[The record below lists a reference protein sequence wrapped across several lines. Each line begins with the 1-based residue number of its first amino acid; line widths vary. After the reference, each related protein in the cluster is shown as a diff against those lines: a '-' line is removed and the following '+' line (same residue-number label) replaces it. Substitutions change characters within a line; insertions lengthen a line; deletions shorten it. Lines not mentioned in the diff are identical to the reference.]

1 MPGMSNVGQPERAT
15 QNRVIALCRDEMGYR
30 YLGDWADRSGNS
42 NIEESLLVAW
52 LTKCGYIPAQI
63 GAALHKLRTEAG
75 NHSRGLYGNNQA
87 VYNLLRYGVSVKTE
101 AGTPTKTIH
110 LINWREPEQNDFAI
124 AEEVT
129 LKGNHERRPDI
140 VLYVNGIAVG
150 VLELKNSRVSIGDG
164 IRQNLSNQQPEFNAW
179 FFSTVQF
186 IFAGNDSEGLRYGT
200 IGTPEKFFLKWKED
214 EDDNSRLKLDKYL
227 RKMCRKNR
235 LIELMHDF
243 VLFDGGVKKLPRA
256 HQYFGIKAAQ
266 AHVRRKKGG
275 IIWHTQGSGKSIV
288 MVLLAQW
295 ILENNPNA
303 RVAVITD
310 RDELD
315 KQIEGVFTNADIS
328 IARSTSGRNLM
339 TQLGQATPRLLC
351 SLVHKFG
358 HKDVNDFD
366 AYIKALE
373 AQPSPTVGEVFV
385 FVDECHRT
393 QSGKLHRV
401 MKAMMPNAAFI
412 GFTGT
417 PLLKRDARTS
427 LEVFGSY
434 IHTYKFSEG
443 VEDKVVLD
451 LVYEARDIDQRLGSE
466 DKIDAWFD
474 AKTRG
479 LNDWQK
485 DEVKNQWGTMQK
497 VLSSRSRMD
506 RVVND
511 IVFDFSVKPRL
522 SSQRGN
528 ALLVVSSIY
537 EACKYFSLFQDT
549 PFKGQ
554 CAVVTSYN
562 PQTRD
567 VTLEETGA
575 NTETDKQFIYNTY
588 SELLKEVDA
597 KPGMTRTEAYEDSA
611 KALFTGEPANMKLLV
626 VVDKLLTGFD
636 APPCTYLYID
646 KSMQDHGL
654 FQAIC
659 RTNRLDGEDKDFG
672 YIVDYKDLFK
682 KVENA
687 IAVYASELDHSAG
700 GAEPEILLQDRLT
713 KGKERLDRAIE
724 ALALLCEPV
733 EPPKGELEHMHYFC
747 GNTEIAS
754 ELKDREPQRNALYQA
769 TVALVRAYAN
779 IADELDA
786 AGYSA
791 TEIGRIK
798 QQVDHY
804 LKVREVIRKAS
815 GETLDLKAYEADMR
829 HLIDTYIEADEP
841 RKISP
846 FDNMGLLELIVKT
859 GIADAINTHLGGLK
873 GNRNAIAEA
882 IENNIRRTI
891 LKEHLTDPAY
901 YDKMSTLLD
910 EIIAVRKAKAI
921 EYEQY
926 LRRIAELAQN
936 VEAGLAEDIPEQLK
950 RSPALRAL
958 YNNLKK
964 ADEMPAWADRVA
976 EASDEYAVAGESPAG
991 ADRVAEASN
1000 EDAAAEAL
1008 DEHSAASDPVLE
1020 KALEIDAAVK
1030 QVRPDGWRG
1039 VQAREQVIKAALY
1052 KCLQDEAEVER
1063 IFLIVKA
1070 QDEF

>member
-1 MPGMSNVGQPERAT
+1 MTSVGQPERVT
-15 QNRVIALCRDEMGYR
+15 QDRVIALFRDLLGYS
-30 YLGDWADRSGNS
+30 YVGDWTDRDGNS
-42 NIEESLLVAW
+42 NIEDGRLSAW
-52 LTKCGYIPAQI
+52 LVKCGYTPAQI
-63 GAALHKLRTEAG
+63 NAALHRLHTEAD
-75 NHSRGLYGNNQA
+75 NHSRGLYANNHA
-87 VYNLLRYGVSVKTE
+87 VYNLLRYGVPVKTE
-101 AGTPTKTIH
+101 AGKATETVH
-110 LINWREPEQNDFAI
+110 LINWREPERNEFAI

-129 LKGNHERRPDI
+129 LKGNQERRPDV
-140 VLYVNGIAVG
+140 VLYVNGIAVA

-186 IFAGNDSEGLRYGT
+186 IFAGNDSEGLRYGA

-214 EDDNSRLKLDKYL
+214 EDDNRRLKLDKYL
-227 RKMCRKNR
+227 LKMCRKDR

-256 HQYFGIKAAQ
+256 HQYFGVKAAQ
-266 AHVRRKKGG
+266 AEVCRKKGG

-288 MVLLAQW
+288 MVLLAKW
-295 ILENNPNA
+295 ILENNPNG
-303 RVAVITD
+303 RVAIITD

-315 KQIEGVFTNADIS
+315 KQIEGVFTNAGID
-328 IARSTSGRNLM
+328 IARSKSGRGLM
-339 TQLGQATPRLLC
+339 TQLGQSRPRLLC

-358 HKDVNDFD
+358 RRDVDDFD
-366 AYIKALE
+366 AYVKELE
-373 AQPSPTVGEVFV
+373 GRPSLTVGDVFV

-393 QSGKLHRV
+393 QSGKLHRA
-401 MKAMMPNAAFI
+401 MKAMMPNAVFL

-417 PLLKRDARTS
+417 PLLRKDVQTS
-427 LEVFGSY
+427 LEVFGGY

-466 DKIDAWFD
+466 DRIDAWFE
-474 AKTRG
+474 AKTKG

-485 DEVKNQWGTMQK
+485 DELKKQWGTKQI

-506 RVVND
+506 RVVSD

-522 SSQRGN
+522 SSLRGN
-528 ALLVVSSIY
+528 AILVASSIY
-537 EACKYFSLFQDT
+537 EACKYFSLFQNT
-549 PFKGQ
+549 SFKGQ

-562 PQTRD
+562 PLAKD

-575 NTETDKQFIYNTY
+575 NTETDRQFIYNTY
-588 SELLKEVDA
+588 TELLKDVDA
-597 KPGMTRTEAYEDSA
+597 KPGMTKTETYEESA
-611 KALFTGEPANMKLLV
+611 KALFTKEPANMKLLV

-687 IAVYASELDHSAG
+687 IAVYTAELDRSAG
-700 GAEPEILLQDRLT
+700 GCDPEVLLQDRLK
-713 KGKERLDRAIE
+713 KGKERLDTAIE
-724 ALALLCEPV
+724 SLALLCEPV
-733 EPPKGELEHMHYFC
+733 EPPKGELQHIHYFC

-754 ELKDREPQRNALYQA
+754 DLKEREPQRAALYQG

-779 IADELDA
+779 IADELDT
-786 AGYSA
+786 AGYGAS
-791 TEIGRIK
+791 EIRRIK
-798 QQVDHY
+798 EQVDHY
-804 LKVREVIRKAS
+804 LKVREIIRKAS

-846 FDNMGLLELIVKT
+846 FDGMSLLELIVKT
-859 GIADAINTHLGGLK
+859 GIDKAIDTRLGGLREK
-873 GNRNAIAEA
+873 NAVAET
-882 IENNIRRTI
+882 IENNVRSKI
-891 LKEHLTDPAY
+891 LKEHLTDPSY
-901 YDKMSTLLD
+901 YEKMSALLD
-910 EIIAVRKAKAI
+910 EIIADRKADAI
-921 EYEQY
+921 EYEEY
-926 LRRIAELAQN
+926 LQRIAKLARD
-936 VEAGLAEDIPEQLK
+936 VEEGLAEDTPEELK
-950 RSPALRAL
+950 KSPALRAL

-964 ADEMPAWADRVA
+964 AEETPARAERVA
-976 EASDEYAVAGESPAG
+976 EAPEEY
-991 ADRVAEASN
+991 DASV
-1000 EDAAAEAL
+1000 D
-1008 DEHSAASDPVLE
+1008 SVLE
-1020 KALEIDAAVK
+1020 SAKRIDVKVK
-1030 QVRPDGWRG
+1030 QVRHDGWRG

-1052 KCLQDEAEVER
+1052 EILQDESEVER

-1070 QDEF
+1070 HGEY